1 MRRCSELLGFTAA
14 LLQLAFPRPALGNRF
29 AHVSDVNSHSPAFI
43 QKESYHHHHLRMS
56 RLRSRFH
63 SLNAGGDQFALIP
76 KPLELEV
83 DGQQQSLRLN
93 RSENVVVEAS
103 SSKDADALVEHVLKK
118 ARISAGRGSSLPVF
132 KLKLSTNASS
142 KGNAGNKNEAYSL
155 KVSAQERTVIIEAAT
170 SHGLFNGMMT
180 LRQLLKEEGA
190 GTVSIPPVTIR
201 DAPAKEWRGL
211 MLDVSRHFFT
221 ARDVKK
227 LLHTMSLF
235 KLNRFHWH
243 LTDDQGWRVPIEQYP
258 NLTEFGA
265 WRKGTQIGHSAS
277 LTDDVRYGGHYT
289 KEEMLDV
296 VKYANS
302 LHIEVVPET
311 DLPGH
316 SEAAIASYPRL
327 GNPEAIQFATKKPE
341 VETQFG
347 AMKWTMGPSDFS
359 KQFIH
364 DIVSEVSSLV
374 KSPYYHVGGDEV
386 PNDQW
391 VGSEDAQNFVE
402 TKLPGWTVGSL
413 EAYFT
418 QQALENVNRLG
429 RRGIVWDEA
438 LSTGRDLPHGT
449 IAMLWR
455 SWENMHSLSRRAR
468 TQGVSVIMCPQD
480 RAYLDAWQD
489 ETHDRYDAIGGFTP
503 LEKTYSLSLEGFG
516 ADVLGAQGQLWSEYI
531 REGLPNLEY
540 MAWPRGIALA
550 EVTWSDTSRPSYF
563 QFLQNLEAR
572 KRDLDELGVN
582 YHPL

>member
-1 MRRCSELLGFTAA
+1 MRRWRLPDFIAA
-14 LLQLAFPRPALGNRF
+14 LLQLAFFQPALGNRF
-29 AHVSDVNSHSPAFI
+29 DHVNDVNSHSLAFI
-43 QKESYHHHHLRMS
+43 QSKSHHHHRRLRFRS
-56 RLRSRFH
+56 RLH
-63 SLNAGGDQFALIP
+63 SLNAEGDDLALIP
-76 KPLELEV
+76 KPLEVEV
-83 DGQQQSLRLN
+83 DGQQQPLKLK
-93 RSENVVVEAS
+93 RSDVVVVEAS

-118 ARISAGRGSSLPVF
+118 AQVSAGHGSGLPVF
-132 KLKLSTNASS
+132 KLQLKAASE
-142 KGNAGNKNEAYSL
+142 GDAGKEDEAYIL
-155 KVSAQERTVIIEAAT
+155 KVSGHQKTVLIEATT

-180 LRQLLKEEGA
+180 LRQLLKQDGA
-190 GTVSIPPVTIR
+190 STVNIPSVKIR

-221 ARDVKK
+221 AKDVKK
-227 LLHTMSLF
+227 LLHTMALF

-243 LTDDQGWRVPIEQYP
+243 LTDDQGWRVPIEHYP
-258 NLTEFGA
+258 NLTDFGA
-265 WRKGTQIGHSAS
+265 WRKGTQMGHVPY
-277 LTDDVRYGGHYT
+277 LHDDVRYGGHYT

-296 VKYANS
+296 VQYANS

-327 GNPEAIQFATKKPE
+327 GNPEAIQVKKPE

-347 AMKWTMGPSDFS
+347 AMKWTMGPSDYS
-359 KQFIH
+359 KTFIH
-364 DIVSEVSSLV
+364 DIVSEVSNLV

-391 VGSEDAQNFVE
+391 VGSQEAKNFVD
-402 TKLPGWTVGSL
+402 TKLPGWSVGSL

-418 QQALENVNRLG
+418 EQALENVNRLG

-438 LSTGRDLPHGT
+438 LSTGRKLPQGT

-455 SWENMHSLSRRAR
+455 SWENMHTLSRRAR
-468 TQGVSVIMCPQD
+468 AQGVSVIMCPQD
-480 RAYLDAWQD
+480 RSYLDAWQD
-489 ETHDRYDAIGGFTP
+489 NTHDRYDAIGGFTP

-516 ADVLGAQGQLWSEYI
+516 ADVLGGQAQLWSEYI

-550 EVTWSDTSRPSYF
+550 EVTWSDTNRPVF
-563 QFLQNLEAR
+563 EQFLEKLEVR
-572 KRDLDELGVN
+572 KRDLDEFGVN
-582 YHPL
+582 YHPF